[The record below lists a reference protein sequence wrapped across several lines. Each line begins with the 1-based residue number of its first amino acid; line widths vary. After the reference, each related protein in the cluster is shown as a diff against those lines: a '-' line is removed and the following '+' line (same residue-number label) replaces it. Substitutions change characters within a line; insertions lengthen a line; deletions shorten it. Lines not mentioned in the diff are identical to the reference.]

1 MEKEKKKN
9 KKEEKK
15 PVDKSQLKLAKK
27 QKDKDAITRAK
38 AEIKEIKRHNEFV
51 ESLPIV
57 KEELDKFD
65 TARYKAKLIAAKE
78 TMALGE
84 VYLYADWAIEK
95 SEAKKLSKSTKD
107 EKLIRTDAMK
117 LAREK
122 KRSAKLLAK
131 HGKENLIMPDERI
144 PEEIKNREINT
155 AKERAQAKKELKAY
169 TKGVSVYRRITK
181 PYNDA
186 RNLII
191 QAENYTHLAE
201 IEALY
206 ESVVARETV

>member
-1 MEKEKKKN
+1 
-9 KKEEKK
+9 
-15 PVDKSQLKLAKK
+15 
-27 QKDKDAITRAK
+27 
-38 AEIKEIKRHNEFV
+38 
-51 ESLPIV
+51 
-57 KEELDKFD
+57 
-65 TARYKAKLIAAKE
+65 
-78 TMALGE
+78 
-84 VYLYADWAIEK
+84 
-95 SEAKKLSKSTKD
+95 
-107 EKLIRTDAMK
+107 MK

-131 HGKENLIMPDERI
+131 HGKENLIVPDERI

-191 QAENYTHLAE
+191 QAENYTHLHSLCKKNTSRD
-201 IEALY
+201 IL
-206 ESVVARETV
+206 